1 MSLCGA
7 KTRNGGTCKKNAL
20 IGKTRCKLHGG
31 KSTGAPKG
39 NKNNLKAGGI
49 YSQFLTDEERAI
61 SAEMELGNLDEELKL
76 CKIRLMRALK
86 AEAEQQAQVEEFD
99 KLELEALNESP
110 SLIGGL
116 PDNDELIQTKQFRRR
131 DYGTIID
138 RLIARIESL
147 ETRRA
152 SLIQMSLDA
161 ERKKLE
167 NTELTNSINSIVND
181 ELVTEME
188 VTIVGTQNQNNTDR
202 ASS

>member
-1 MSLCGA
+1 MANLCGA
-7 KTRNGGTCKKNAL
+7 KTRSGSPCQSKAMSNG
-20 IGKTRCKLHGG
+20 RCRMHGG

-49 YSQFLTDEERAI
+49 YSQFLTNEERAV

-86 AEAEQQAQVEEFD
+86 AEAEQQAQVEEFG

-161 ERKKLE
+161 ERKKF
-167 NTELTNSINSIVND
+167 ELDKLSKSDTPTTTAPIRI
-181 ELVTEME
+181 ELVAPKT
-188 VTIVGTQNQNNTDR
+188 
-202 ASS
+202 

>member
-1 MSLCGA
+1 MANLCGA
-7 KTRNGGTCKKNAL
+7 KTRSGSPCQSKAMANG
-20 IGKTRCKLHGG
+20 RCRMHGG

-61 SAEMELGNLDEELKL
+61 SAAMELGNLDEEIKL

-86 AEAEQQAQVEEFD
+86 AEAEQQAQVEEFN

-116 PDNDELIQTKQFRRR
+116 PDNDEIIQTKQFKRR

-152 SLIQMSLDA
+152 SLVQMSLDL

-167 NTELTNSINSIVND
+167 LDQLSKSDAPTTTAPIRI
-181 ELVTEME
+181 ELVAPQT
-188 VTIVGTQNQNNTDR
+188 
-202 ASS
+202 

>member
-1 MSLCGA
+1 MANLCGA
-7 KTRNGGTCKKNAL
+7 KTRSGSPCQSKAMANG
-20 IGKTRCKLHGG
+20 RCRMHGG

-49 YSQFLTDEERAI
+49 YSQFLTDEERVI
-61 SAEMELGNLDEELKL
+61 STEMELGSLDEELKL

-131 DYGTIID
+131 DYGAIID

-167 NTELTNSINSIVND
+167 LDNLSKSNTTTETAPIRI
-181 ELVTEME
+181 ELVAPQT
-188 VTIVGTQNQNNTDR
+188 
-202 ASS
+202 